1 MLLSTNYIA
10 FLQTLQEKCLY
21 LRHTYEV
28 APVFVLMEKY
38 MMKKLT
44 TLMGF
49 ENGDGV
55 LCPGIVQFNLCSY
68 FQFSFEL

>member
-1 MLLSTNYIA
+1 MII
-10 FLQTLQEKCLY
+10 LY
-21 LRHTYEV
+21 LRHTDEV

-55 LCPGIVQFNLCSY
+55 LCPGMSRLCPGIFQFNLCSY
-68 FQFSFEL
+68 FQFSFEI

>member
-1 MLLSTNYIA
+1 
-10 FLQTLQEKCLY
+10 
-21 LRHTYEV
+21 
-28 APVFVLMEKY
+28 MEKY

-55 LCPGIVQFNLCSY
+55 LCPGILNSILAAIFNLA
-68 FQFSFEL
+68 LK